1 MPQSR
6 SRRVASSFGRRLP
19 GPTSGFSAEDLQLI
33 PQLLQLFRSG
43 ALTALL
49 PPVQATGAPSKGSIS
64 KQPQATNVAIILQE
78 SPAADWKTVKSRA
91 KPSTTDMTE
100 QSKET
105 LESEGWSVPVRSS
118 ISELRLGA
126 SGVCLATCAETKQ
139 VRKELKADQ
148 PTAVLSPINVDGEGT
163 EISVFTTDK
172 HGRAQTRVRYMF
184 QLGPTPVVFRSSAP
198 LVKSRSDSSKVVLT
212 LHREQ
217 MESPKWDYA
226 LKHGRSAIR
235 LWIKER
241 AKVDAMDI
249 RPPTRP
255 CGDTDSMQVVAF
267 VPTSSVAAI
276 LKCSSMDGV
285 FTREYYESD
294 ADRDRY
300 KIVPL
305 PLNSTI
311 ESAQRQATWLSDM
324 SMGIVN
330 TRRGFAIR
338 VVAAQYDHAVKMI
351 YPNDSEKLLGKRW
364 EISGLPLSMGGPALI
379 EFLDGWRVSPEYTFR
394 QGSRR
399 TWIVRAAT
407 EPHITKVQ
415 HDQGLAVVKEA
426 KPRPAA
432 TSPTI
437 EKFVAKADPQS
448 VASSSKKAMPQ
459 SWASIVRNG
468 PPAASATQAAPR
480 AAPSPQAPQPVHS
493 KIGLEK
499 ILASAIAAAL
509 QPFQEQFEK
518 MQCAIVQL
526 QEETQCGYSDM
537 EFSDLEDAEEK
548 SDSPAAPAASAPKK
562 PRISKAGKVRSKV
575 AK

>member
-1 MPQSR
+1 
-6 SRRVASSFGRRLP
+6 
-19 GPTSGFSAEDLQLI
+19 
-33 PQLLQLFRSG
+33 
-43 ALTALL
+43 
-49 PPVQATGAPSKGSIS
+49 
-64 KQPQATNVAIILQE
+64 
-78 SPAADWKTVKSRA
+78 
-91 KPSTTDMTE
+91 
-100 QSKET
+100 
-105 LESEGWSVPVRSS
+105 
-118 ISELRLGA
+118 
-126 SGVCLATCAETKQ
+126 
-139 VRKELKADQ
+139 
-148 PTAVLSPINVDGEGT
+148 
-163 EISVFTTDK
+163 
-172 HGRAQTRVRYMF
+172 
-184 QLGPTPVVFRSSAP
+184 
-198 LVKSRSDSSKVVLT
+198 
-212 LHREQ
+212 
-217 MESPKWDYA
+217 
-226 LKHGRSAIR
+226 
-235 LWIKER
+235 
-241 AKVDAMDI
+241 
-249 RPPTRP
+249 
-255 CGDTDSMQVVAF
+255 
-267 VPTSSVAAI
+267 
-276 LKCSSMDGV
+276 
-285 FTREYYESD
+285 
-294 ADRDRY
+294 
-300 KIVPL
+300 
-305 PLNSTI
+305 
-311 ESAQRQATWLSDM
+311 
-324 SMGIVN
+324 MGIVN

-480 AAPSPQAPQPVHS
+480 AAPPQAPQPVHS
-493 KIGLEK
+493 TIGLEK

-537 EFSDLEDAEEK
+537 EFSDLEDTEEK
-548 SDSPAAPAASAPKK
+548 SDSPAAPARYRK
-562 PRISKAGKVRSKV
+562 PAKCAAKLRSNGAYCSRCSETAISRLLHFCMKNRGPSVWRHPTGRGDTR
-575 AK
+575 

>member
-1 MPQSR
+1 MGLCIETRAISDPIVDQRTSE
-6 SRRVASSFGRRLP
+6 GRCN
-19 GPTSGFSAEDLQLI
+19 GY
-33 PQLLQLFRSG
+33 
-43 ALTALL
+43 
-49 PPVQATGAPSKGSIS
+49 
-64 KQPQATNVAIILQE
+64 
-78 SPAADWKTVKSRA
+78 
-91 KPSTTDMTE
+91 STTDATMRGYRFNASCCVCSDQLSGGNSEMQQHGWCVHQRVLRIGCGSRPLQNRAIAAQFNHRIGAATSYLVVGHVHGYCKHAAGICY
-100 QSKET
+100 QSRRC
-105 LESEGWSVPVRSS
+105 PVRRRSEND
-118 ISELRLGA
+118 ISERFGKAIGQAMGNLRIA
-126 SGVCLATCAETKQ
+126 
-139 VRKELKADQ
+139 
-148 PTAVLSPINVDGEGT
+148 IVD
-163 EISVFTTDK
+163 
-172 HGRAQTRVRYMF
+172 
-184 QLGPTPVVFRSSAP
+184 
-198 LVKSRSDSSKVVLT
+198 
-212 LHREQ
+212 
-217 MESPKWDYA
+217 
-226 LKHGRSAIR
+226 
-235 LWIKER
+235 
-241 AKVDAMDI
+241 
-249 RPPTRP
+249 
-255 CGDTDSMQVVAF
+255 
-267 VPTSSVAAI
+267 
-276 LKCSSMDGV
+276 
-285 FTREYYESD
+285 
-294 ADRDRY
+294 
-300 KIVPL
+300 
-305 PLNSTI
+305 
-311 ESAQRQATWLSDM
+311 
-324 SMGIVN
+324 
-330 TRRGFAIR
+330 
-338 VVAAQYDHAVKMI
+338 
-351 YPNDSEKLLGKRW
+351 
-364 EISGLPLSMGGPALI
+364 GGPALI

-426 KPRPAA
+426 KSRPAA

-493 KIGLEK
+493 TIGLEK

-537 EFSDLEDAEEK
+537 EFSDLEDTEEK